1 MLLLLRHKTSMKDFL
16 TEDHALIIAVP
27 HAAKTPT
34 KISYEA

>member
-1 MLLLLRHKTSMKDFL
+1 MKNFL
-16 TEDHALIIAVP
+16 TKDHALIIAVP